1 MKDYEIKIELLFY
14 GVKLSNRI
22 KNELTI
28 NGKIKLFN
36 DYITYTGIMIN
47 FNEQYVTCKLNEDS
61 PYIIDYLS
69 NQICIKKGNNIVKDI
84 TIIEPA
90 KYMINNEL
98 NKYGQPY
105 SDYVV
110 VHKYRARIQPIDGCA
125 YDCRFC
131 NDNSYEYHKNPI
143 KLLDDAL
150 QKAIKENEIRNL
162 LISAGTP
169 KRNNLDYEYQ
179 NNVYKYFAKKYINLP
194 IDIMTAPRGID
205 INKSKESHIAFF
217 KMLKSLNIAD
227 LSINLELYN
236 EDARK
241 KYIPLKNY
249 YTRQEYLDY
258 MELATKYLGDNIVK
272 SGIIVGLENESDTL
286 KAVEELAKRKIRVIL
301 SPYIPFNN
309 IGYYPTPEMMKRVLL
324 RSKEI
329 THTYGSELSSKYIW
343 CRHNEISF

>member
-1 MKDYEIKIELLFY
+1 MKDYETKIELLFY

-22 KNELTI
+22 KNEI
-28 NGKIKLFN
+28 PIKGKIKIFD
-36 DYITYTGIMIN
+36 DYITCTGIMIN
-47 FNEQYVTCKLNEDS
+47 FNEQYVTCKLNENS
-61 PYIIDYLS
+61 PYIIEYINNRIYL
-69 NQICIKKGNNIVKDI
+69 KKGDNIVQDI

-90 KYMINNEL
+90 KYMVNNEL
-98 NKYGQPY
+98 NKYGHPY

-125 YDCRFC
+125 YDCKFC
-131 NDNSYEYHKNPI
+131 NDNSYKYQKNPI
-143 KLLDDAL
+143 ELLDDAL
-150 QKAIKENEIRNL
+150 QKATKENEIRNL

-169 KRNNLDYEYQ
+169 RRNNIDYEYQ
-179 NNVYKYFAKKYINLP
+179 NNVYKFFAKKYADLP

-205 INKSKESHIAFF
+205 IDKTKESHIKFF

-236 EDARK
+236 EDARR

-249 YTRQEYLDY
+249 YTKQEYLDY
-258 MELATKYLGDNIVK
+258 MELATEYLGKNIVK

-309 IGYYPTPEMMKRVLL
+309 IGNYSTPEMMKRVLL

-329 THTYGSELSSKYIW
+329 TDAYESELSSKYIW
-343 CRHNEISF
+343 CKHNEISF